1 LLKKYKLFNYNT
13 KYIDILKLLSFAIT
27 ISKKYTI
34 VLLYKAKIILTNFTI
49 LFTKIEKKTILIIFK
64 SSWDNSS

>member
-1 LLKKYKLFNYNT
+1 MLEKYRFFNYNT
-13 KYIDILKLLSFAIT
+13 KYIDILKLLSFAVT

-49 LFTKIEKKTILIIFK
+49 LFKKIEKEQF
-64 SSWDNSS
+64 